1 MAPLH
6 GTRHWSLS
14 LGVSSPCLAGPSH
27 SLASHRAHLEPGIKA
42 SFTTPVSDY
51 PMVPRP
57 WMEGQFPEAQDVT
70 PRAEGLYHC
79 TLPLSRPVPLLPR
92 LHLDPFSW
100 CWGVGTSAETTLLL
114 ISGAQVCTG
123 GPQRALPTWAA
134 MREQP
139 QALPTCPY
147 CPKGVLD
154 GSGPAGQLPRRARGP
169 GQPGAAECGP
179 AYEGPRS
186 PQHTHASQPASF
198 LLSPQLMSRALRAE
212 EETSVPLQLTHDTQA
227 SLVPDTH
234 D

>member
-1 MAPLH
+1 MPGWALPLTRKSQSPFGARH
-6 GTRHWSLS
+6 QSLLHDSCFRFSNGSPTMDGGT
-14 LGVSSPCLAGPSH
+14 
-27 SLASHRAHLEPGIKA
+27 
-42 SFTTPVSDY
+42 
-51 PMVPRP
+51 VPRGP
-57 WMEGQFPEAQDVT
+57 GGQDVT
-70 PRAEGLYHC
+70 PRAEGLCHC

-100 CWGVGTSAETTLLL
+100 CWGVGTSARTTFLL

-147 CPKGVLD
+147 CPKGALD

-186 PQHTHASQPASF
+186 PPTHTRLTACFLPVVSPAD
-198 LLSPQLMSRALRAE
+198 
-212 EETSVPLQLTHDTQA
+212 VPGAPGGGRDECPPA
-227 SLVPDTH
+227 ADP
-234 D
+234 